1 MTSELPEKFSDIGK
15 QESFCFSCHPGVP
28 CFTDCCR
35 ELDLALTPYDVLR
48 LKNHL
53 KLHSGAFLERYV
65 IIEWDEQ
72 AIFPVCYLTMVDDG
86 KASCVFVKPEGCT
99 VYEDRPGACR
109 AYPVGRGVSRKTE
122 GDIAESFV
130 LVKEDHC
137 RGFEEKTEQ
146 TINTYF
152 DDQELAT
159 YNRFNDKMLEIY
171 QHPKVKAGFRPTKDQ
186 LEQYILALYNL
197 DQFRVEMKRGRFSI
211 KRALTEA
218 EQRGV
223 DGDDELL
230 LELAIRWV
238 RGILFNEQG

>member
-1 MTSELPEKFSDIGK
+1 MTSKLPEQFREIGT
-15 QESFCFSCHPGVP
+15 QERFCFSCHPGVP
-28 CFTDCCR
+28 CFTECCR

-48 LKNHL
+48 LKNRL

-72 AIFPVCYLTMVDDG
+72 ALFPICYLTMVDDG

-109 AYPVGRGVSRKTE
+109 AYPVGRGVARGGE
-122 GDIAESFV
+122 GELVESFV
-130 LVKEDHC
+130 LVKEAHC
-137 RGFEEKTEQ
+137 RGFEEETEQ
-146 TINTYF
+146 TITTYF

-159 YNRFNDKMLEIY
+159 YNSFNDKMLAIY
-171 QHPKVKAGFRPTKDQ
+171 QHPKIKAGLRPSKDQ

-197 DQFRVEMKRGRFSI
+197 DQFRVEMQRGRFSM
-211 KRALTEA
+211 KRALTEE

-230 LELAIRWV
+230 LELGIRWI
-238 RGILFNEQG
+238 RGVLFNEQG